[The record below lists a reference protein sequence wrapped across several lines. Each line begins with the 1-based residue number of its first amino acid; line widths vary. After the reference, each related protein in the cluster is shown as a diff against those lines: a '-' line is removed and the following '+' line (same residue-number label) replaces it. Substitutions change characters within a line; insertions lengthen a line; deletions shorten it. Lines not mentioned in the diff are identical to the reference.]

1 MDAEEEI
8 DLFNLFFFYKL
19 YKLIDIRKHII
30 LELPTLLEK
39 VVRRAGRV
47 VVLVHDDLH
56 AALDPGVVHQLADGE
71 SPEILRQ
78 EALRLFTPGQLQQ
91 NLSKEWGHIKLN

>member
-8 DLFNLFFFYKL
+8 DFLVCFFFYKF
-19 YKLIDIRKHII
+19 YKLIDIRKHLI
-30 LELPTLLEK
+30 LEFPTLLEK

-78 EALRLFTPGQLQQ
+78 EALRLFAPGQLQQ